1 MIIRPRIAT
10 VVLVGLLLAL
20 GATAG
25 SAVARTRTVVI
36 PRVSGDVNRVYATLH
51 RDGLTVTI
59 ARPFT
64 LRSDRITRVTKISPA
79 AGRRVR
85 RGSAVTLTLSCCTG
99 LGHLIRYGPRATVP
113 TVTGYGLATARGW
126 AATAQRRFLAHLAAL
141 RRANGS
147 SLLAN
152 FIVTR
157 QSPAANSTLGGASPL
172 TVSAR
177 PGQPQACLP
186 PLYGTVVAS
195 DSLASVSAVVGTET
209 VNGNVGPGA
218 SYYGCVIATNHQVHL
233 MTTISG
239 NTYDSSLGKP
249 VIAGTIMAAVAATGG
264 GKYGSGPESFAVK
277 TWDLTTGG
285 AATVYAGGSDFID
298 QPVLN
303 AAGDTGWHVVSVPT
317 NAATALDEISCPT
330 TSFCAAVDA
339 SGSVFTTTNPTG
351 GRTAWS
357 QTQLTTSSLSSISC
371 PTATLCVATSGESAY
386 VSSDPTGGAS
396 TWSAATIAP
405 AQVQSVACPTIT
417 LCVAVTSSGVSTTA
431 NPTGPASAWQW
442 AAVPGV
448 PRSLNDVVCPSASLC
463 AASDGGY
470 GNVATSTNPSGGA
483 STWSLADVDGTSAL
497 TGIGCASASLCVAG
511 DGSGD
516 VLSST
521 NPAGGLPAW
530 QLSHAASTFFSHFS
544 CPSTSL
550 CAVGAPS
557 AVLTSTS
564 PTSSNPW
571 SVNAI
576 NGAGLVNGISCPS
589 TSLCVAV
596 DNLGQVLTS
605 GDPAGGGSAWT
616 TTVVDAPACA
626 ASTGCKVERI
636 MANDSTGVHTFDST
650 GPGDG
655 TQLKNLALTD
665 TQLSWTHNG
674 TAEGATL
681 K

>member
-1 MIIRPRIAT
+1 MIKRTRITT
-10 VVLVGLLLAL
+10 VVLAGLLLAL

-25 SAVARTRTVVI
+25 PAGARTRTVTV

-51 RDGLTVTI
+51 RAGLTVTI

-64 LRSDRITRVTKISPA
+64 VRSDRSTQVTTISPA

-85 RGSAVTLTLSCCTG
+85 RGSAVTLTLSCCKR
-99 LGHLIRYGPRATVP
+99 LGHLIRYGALSTVP
-113 TVTGYGLATARGW
+113 TLNGYGLATAAGW
-126 AATAQRRFLAHLAAL
+126 AKTAQRRFLAHLAAI

-147 SLLAN
+147 SLLAS
-152 FIVTR
+152 FVVTR
-157 QSPAANSTLGGASPL
+157 QSPAPNSTLGGATPL

-177 PGQPQACLP
+177 PGQPAACLP
-186 PLYGTVVAS
+186 PLYGSVVAS
-195 DSLASVSAVVGTET
+195 DDVASVSAVAGTQT

-218 SYYGCVIATNHQVHL
+218 IYYGCEFASNHQVHL
-233 MTTISG
+233 ATTISG
-239 NTYDSSLGKP
+239 DNYDASLGKP
-249 VIAGTIMAAVAATGG
+249 VIAATTLAAVVATGG
-264 GKYGSGPESFAVK
+264 GKYGPGPESFALK
-277 TWDLTTGG
+277 TWDLGTG
-285 AATVYAGGSDFID
+285 AASTVYSGGSDFID

-303 AAGDTGWHVVSVPT
+303 AAGDTGWHVISVPT
-317 NAATALDEISCPT
+317 NAATAFNEIACPT
-330 TSFCAAVDA
+330 LTFCAAVDA
-339 SGSVFTTTNPTG
+339 AGSVFTSTNPTG

-357 QTQLTTSSLSSISC
+357 QTQLTTSSLSGISC
-371 PTATLCVATSGESAY
+371 PSPALCVATSGASAY
-386 VSSDPTGGAS
+386 VSTNPTGGAS
-396 TWSAATIAP
+396 TWTAVTIAP
-405 AQVQSVACPTIT
+405 SPVQSVACPTTT
-417 LCVAVTSSGVSTTA
+417 LCVAVTPSGVSTTT
-431 NPTGPASAWQW
+431 NPTGPATAWQW
-442 AAVPGV
+442 AAVPGA
-448 PRSLNDVVCPSASLC
+448 PHGFNDVVCPSTSLC

-483 STWSLADVDGTSAL
+483 STWSLADIDGSSAL
-497 TGIGCASASLCVAG
+497 TGIGCASASLCVTG

-544 CPSTSL
+544 CPSASL
-550 CAVGAPS
+550 CAAGAPS

-571 SVNAI
+571 SVGQI
-576 NGAGLVNGISCPS
+576 NGAGMVNGISCPS

-605 GDPAGGGSAWT
+605 ANPAGGGSTWA

-636 MANDSTGVHTFDST
+636 MANDSTGIHTLDTT

-655 TQLKNLALTD
+655 TQLLGLTL
-665 TQLSWTHNG
+665 TAKQLTWTHNG
-674 TAEGATL
+674 TAESATL